1 MEILDHV
8 KATLLKHSSS
18 GVIQLVS
25 DTLREEIMIPKND
38 FMLVWAKYNYERPV
52 VRTELLTIC

>member
-8 KATLLKHSSS
+8 KATLLKHRSSS
-18 GVIQLVS
+18 VIQLVS

-38 FMLVWAKYNYERPV
+38 FMLVWPKYDYERPV

>member
-1 MEILDHV
+1 MKVHDHV
-8 KATLLKHSSS
+8 KATLLK
-18 GVIQLVS
+18 QLVS

-38 FMLVWAKYNYERPV
+38 FMLVWTKYDYERPV